1 MQHLRSVF
9 VCDLSKC
16 VYVEIYVIFWI
27 KLFVFKGHCTQWKKY
42 AMVFKMHEIIYTLI
56 IFVKRIQHVPKVQ
69 IMKNKLFVIVSVA
82 LISLMLLE

>member
-1 MQHLRSVF
+1 
-9 VCDLSKC
+9 
-16 VYVEIYVIFWI
+16 
-27 KLFVFKGHCTQWKKY
+27 
-42 AMVFKMHEIIYTLI
+42 MVFKMHEIIYTLI